1 MVKILVLRSKMQTK
15 AMPYINIIASWVLI
29 NNKPNKMQLALL
41 KLTKCSQTLK
51 METNLQI
58 L

>member
-1 MVKILVLRSKMQTK
+1 MQTK
-15 AMPYINIIASWVLI
+15 AMPYINIVASWVLI